1 MFDAPSPWI
10 LRWVDAIAHGG
21 SVLDVACGAG
31 RHVRYLAARGLRV
44 TGVDRDRDALER
56 LCGVAAELIEAD
68 LEAAGWPLTGRC
80 FDAVIVTNYLWRPLL
95 PAIVGSVAEG
105 GLLLYETFALGQQKF
120 GRPSNP
126 QFLLRPGELLAAADG
141 LHVVAYEDGIAA
153 EPQRRVQRLA
163 AWRARP
169 GQDPPLLEPHR
180 QALESLP
187 EATDPP

>member
-1 MFDAPSPWI
+1 MVDAPSPWI
-10 LRWVDAIAHGG
+10 VRWADAIAPGG
-21 SVLDVACGAG
+21 SVLDVACGSG
-31 RHVRYLAARGLRV
+31 RHLRYLAARGLRV

-56 LCGVAAELIEAD
+56 SRGVAAELIEAD
-68 LEAAGWPLTGRC
+68 LEATGWPLAARC

-95 PAIVGSVAEG
+95 PAIVGSVADG
-105 GLLLYETFALGQQKF
+105 GLLFCETFALGQQKF

-126 QFLLRPGELLAAADG
+126 QFLLRPGELLAAADR

-153 EPQRRVQRLA
+153 APQRRVQRLL

-180 QALESLP
+180 QALESTS